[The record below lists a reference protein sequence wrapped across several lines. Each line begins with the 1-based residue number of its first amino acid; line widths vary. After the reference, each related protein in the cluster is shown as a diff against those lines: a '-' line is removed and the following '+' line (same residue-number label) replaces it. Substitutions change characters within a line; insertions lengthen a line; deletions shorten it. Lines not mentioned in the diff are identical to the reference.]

1 MFYDFDELD
10 KIDDIELMEKQRES
24 QNFLSQA
31 IFASLRMF

>member
-10 KIDDIELMEKQRES
+10 NIDDIELMEKQRES

-31 IFASLRMF
+31 FFASLRMF